1 MKKSELL
8 ELGLADEVADKILA
22 IHGKD
27 IEKHK
32 QALTAAE
39 TERDNLKSQLEEA
52 NSTIEAFKKLDVD
65 AIQRAA
71 DEWKAKAEAAERS
84 SAEQIYKLKFDYALE
99 SALVGA
105 KAKNTKAVR
114 ALLDLESLKLDENGQ
129 ISGLDK
135 QLEKIR
141 AEADYLFDS
150 GNKEI
155 KVVTGGT
162 DKTQTTLDAVVAA
175 ARAAAGLK

>member
-8 ELGLADEVADKILA
+8 ELGLAVEVADKILV

-27 IEKHK
+27 MEKHK

-114 ALLDLESLKLDENGQ
+114 ALP
-129 ISGLDK
+129 
-135 QLEKIR
+135 R
-141 AEADYLFDS
+141 
-150 GNKEI
+150 
-155 KVVTGGT
+155 
-162 DKTQTTLDAVVAA
+162 
-175 ARAAAGLK
+175 